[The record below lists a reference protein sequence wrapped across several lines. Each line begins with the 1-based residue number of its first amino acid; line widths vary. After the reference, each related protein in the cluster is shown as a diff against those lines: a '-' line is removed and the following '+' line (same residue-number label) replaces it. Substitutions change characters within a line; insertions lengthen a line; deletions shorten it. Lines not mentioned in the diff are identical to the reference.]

1 VILLNN
7 WFPGSAWELRNIAKP
22 QAVLIFYSSF
32 ILFSMDTQDVI
43 DIGRE
48 AIWNMLL
55 IGGPVLAAGM
65 VVGLLIGLLQA
76 LTQIQEQTV
85 AFVPKLVAMILVLS
99 LTLPWLIA
107 RMVQY
112 SNDLIAGIP
121 GRF

>member
-1 VILLNN
+1 MD
-7 WFPGSAWELRNIAKP
+7 A
-22 QAVLIFYSSF
+22 QA
-32 ILFSMDTQDVI
+32 VI

-55 IGGPVLAAGM
+55 IGSPVLLAGM

-85 AFVPKLVAMILVLS
+85 AFVPKLIAMVLVLS
-99 LTLPWLIA
+99 LTLPWFIA

-112 SNDLIAGIP
+112 SSDLIAGIP

>member
-1 VILLNN
+1 MD
-7 WFPGSAWELRNIAKP
+7 A
-22 QAVLIFYSSF
+22 QA
-32 ILFSMDTQDVI
+32 VI

-55 IGGPVLAAGM
+55 IGSPVLLAGM

-85 AFVPKLVAMILVLS
+85 AFVPKLIAMVLVLS
-99 LTLPWLIA
+99 LALPWLIA

-112 SNDLIAGIP
+112 SSDLIAGIP

>member
-1 VILLNN
+1 
-7 WFPGSAWELRNIAKP
+7 
-22 QAVLIFYSSF
+22 
-32 ILFSMDTQDVI
+32 MDSQTVI

-55 IGGPVLAAGM
+55 IGAPVLLAGM
-65 VVGLLIGLLQA
+65 AVGLLIGLLQA

-85 AFVPKLVAMILVLS
+85 AFVPKLIAMVLVLS
-99 LTLPWLIA
+99 LALPWLIA

-112 SNDLIAGIP
+112 STELIAGIP

>member
-1 VILLNN
+1 MD
-7 WFPGSAWELRNIAKP
+7 A
-22 QAVLIFYSSF
+22 QA
-32 ILFSMDTQDVI
+32 VI

-55 IGGPVLAAGM
+55 IGAPVLLAGM
-65 VVGLLIGLLQA
+65 AVGLLIGLLQA

-85 AFVPKLVAMILVLS
+85 AFVPKLIAMILVLS
-99 LTLPWLIA
+99 LALPWLIA

-112 SNDLIAGIP
+112 STDLIAGIP

>member
-1 VILLNN
+1 MD
-7 WFPGSAWELRNIAKP
+7 P
-22 QAVLIFYSSF
+22 QE
-32 ILFSMDTQDVI
+32 VI

-55 IGGPVLAAGM
+55 IGAPVLVAGM
-65 VVGLLIGLLQA
+65 AVGLLVGLLQA

-99 LTLPWLIA
+99 LALPWLIT

-112 SNDLIAGIP
+112 SSELIAGIP